1 MEHGAVFLLGIEI
14 NKPGRLTE
22 PARFAKVAEYLP
34 EVEAVRLAIV
44 RVKV

>member
-1 MEHGAVFLLGIEI
+1 MEHGAVFLLGNEI
-14 NKPGRLTE
+14 NKLGRLTE